1 MPTRKDLILKLTT
14 FLLLCLLC
22 YQSNA
27 QKGGYF
33 RFGTS
38 IEPRTF
44 IPNQGPFEFTAYP
57 APSLSIGYGKVFQ
70 INNETFIDLS
80 GSLKSFP
87 FAQRFKYTDD
97 EGEEFTSLDY
107 SGLMPFPG
115 YEVSLTLKKEL
126 WANTFFSFGIG
137 VEKLLSAGYSSTHTI
152 SDDPDPINA
161 NFDLRSR
168 NAPLFFLNAA
178 ASKIWWVNEQ
188 NTRPIELELSSFLR
202 FSDHFEGQAT
212 STNKSQKYTDDI
224 STGRLGVM
232 LSFHVY
238 LNKQIEE

>member
-1 MPTRKDLILKLTT
+1 MPTQKNSI
-14 FLLLCLLC
+14 FLLAGFLFLFLTPGEAK
-22 YQSNA
+22 S

-33 RFGTS
+33 KIGTS
-38 IEPRTF
+38 LEPRTF

-87 FAQRFKYTDD
+87 FVQRFKYTDN
-97 EGEEFTSLDY
+97 ESEEFTSLDY
-107 SGLMPFPG
+107 SGLMTFPG
-115 YEVSLTLKKEL
+115 YEVSLTVKKEL
-126 WANTFFSFGIG
+126 WLNTFFSFGVG

-152 SDDPDPINA
+152 SDDPDPVKA
-161 NFDLRSR
+161 NFDLTGR
-168 NAPLFFLNAA
+168 NAPLFSLNAA

-188 NTRPIELELSSFLR
+188 NTRPIELRLHAFMR
-202 FSDHFEGQAT
+202 FRDHFKGQT
-212 STNKSQKYTDDI
+212 ISQYKSQKYTDDI

-232 LSFHVY
+232 LTFHVY
-238 LNKQIEE
+238 LNKQFQE